1 MAALGLA
8 MRPTDPAA
16 LHYRHLGTL
25 VARQLQRGTPLDA
38 ILLDRARGYTTAT
51 SDPITGGAHCSLGGD
66 PRYDY
71 LVTSTLAS
79 QGPQAVGRALAIAHI
94 SQAQW
99 PSDAISLVTC
109 GDGSIN
115 NSEWLSAINAAEY
128 IQHRRR
134 ACPALFAITDNGV
147 SISLKGFGW
156 TEKWARQR
164 LGMQVFK
171 ADGSNL
177 AQLMRATCAQRHA
190 RKNSTAFAFAFAF
203 AFAATA
209 PGVRVFRRFRAWDDA
224 CRPCAAP
231 FAPHRAYHP
240 PFPIPSRAPLLTL
253 AGFTHGLA
261 PLAGLTPPDTCAPPG
276 RQPRCSSV
284 TCHAASGTRRPT
296 VSLPTSRRRRSRRSS
311 SATRSST
318 LSRPPSTPACFR
330 PSSTRWRSTKALRRW
345 PPPPSPRRAQSRA
358 R

>member
-79 QGPQAVGRALAIAHI
+79 QGPQAVGRALAIAHLP
-94 SQAQW
+94 QAQW
-99 PSDAISLVTC
+99 PSDAVSLVTC

-115 NSEWLSAINAAEY
+115 NSEWLSAVNAAEY

-134 ACPALFAITDNGV
+134 ACPVLFAITDNGV
-147 SISLKGFGW
+147 SISLKGYGW

-164 LGMQVFK
+164 LGMPLFR
-171 ADGSNL
+171 ADGSDL
-177 AQLMRATCAQRHA
+177 AQL
-190 RKNSTAFAFAFAF
+190 
-203 AFAATA
+203 
-209 PGVRVFRRFRAWDDA
+209 
-224 CRPCAAP
+224 
-231 FAPHRAYHP
+231 
-240 PFPIPSRAPLLTL
+240 
-253 AGFTHGLA
+253 
-261 PLAGLTPPDTCAPPG
+261 
-276 RQPRCSSV
+276 
-284 TCHAASGTRRPT
+284 
-296 VSLPTSRRRRSRRSS
+296 
-311 SATRSST
+311 
-318 LSRPPSTPACFR
+318 
-330 PSSTRWRSTKALRRW
+330 LRTT
-345 PPPPSPRRAQSRA
+345 
-358 R
+358 